1 MVELLPTQDIDE
13 THNINSDIQE
23 HSYTWGR
30 LLPLKS
36 RLPAIELNDPI
47 YTFGRGEDCNLT
59 FTSSMFD
66 DPTQLSTLSKLHFKI
81 FLESGKQGS
90 IAFIQDLS
98 SNGTFING
106 TKIGRLK
113 TQPLN
118 NNDEISL
125 SLKHSKFFVFSDSYS
140 SQNGYPP
147 EVTVRYTVSNLL
159 GRGACG
165 EVRLVFEKTS
175 CERRAMKIVQ
185 KKTFSVPTKLGNVG
199 PFHFPLSLQTFSN
212 RIQSEVDILMKLS
225 HPCVIYIYDVIDTDD
240 AVYMILELVEG
251 GELFDRI
258 VSLGQLPESDAKFL
272 FLQMA
277 IAVEYLHEHG
287 ITHRDLKPENILL
300 ENSEHRCLIKVT
312 DFGLSKFV
320 DGNTM
325 LRTFCGTPTYLAPE
339 ILKTAG
345 SGTYT
350 SAIDI
355 WSLGVI
361 LYVCLVG
368 YPPFTDERLDHDLHS
383 QIVNGLYDFPDA
395 YWKDI
400 SGEAQDLVRRML
412 TVEPS
417 ERLTI
422 QAVLDHP
429 WLNDAVI
436 KSEVYALINKA
447 LPSDS
452 AAVSTTPNP
461 APTVGCYE
469 QSTVNEGPQQ
479 CIGKP
484 DSSST
489 TGDPTLPDDNTILQD
504 KVSWT
509 VFYEVSSL

>member
-13 THNINSDIQE
+13 THNLNSDIQE

-36 RLPAIELNDPI
+36 RLPAIV
-47 YTFGRGEDCNLT
+47 
-59 FTSSMFD
+59 
-66 DPTQLSTLSKLHFKI
+66 
-81 FLESGKQGS
+81 
-90 IAFIQDLS
+90 
-98 SNGTFING
+98 
-106 TKIGRLK
+106 
-113 TQPLN
+113 
-118 NNDEISL
+118 
-125 SLKHSKFFVFSDSYS
+125 FVFSDSYS

-165 EVRLVFEKTS
+165 EVRLVFEKAS

-185 KKTFSVPTKLGNVG
+185 KKTFSVPSKLGN
-199 PFHFPLSLQTFSN
+199 
-212 RIQSEVDILMKLS
+212 
-225 HPCVIYIYDVIDTDD
+225 PCVIYIYDVIDTDD

-258 VSLGQLPESDAKFL
+258 VNLGQLPECDAKFL

-277 IAVEYLHEHG
+277 IAVE
-287 ITHRDLKPENILL
+287 PENILL

-383 QIVNGLYDFPDA
+383 QIVNGLYDFPDP

-422 QAVLDHP
+422 KAVLDHP
-429 WLNDAVI
+429 WLNDVAI
-436 KSEVYALINKA
+436 KSEVYALIDKP

-452 AAVSTTPNP
+452 TAVSTTPNP
-461 APTVGCYE
+461 ALTTGCNE

-484 DSSST
+484 DSSSP
-489 TGDPTLPDDNTILQD
+489 TGDPALPDDNTILQD
-504 KVSWT
+504 KPLIRKRPLFQSCPLP
-509 VFYEVSSL
+509 SKQPAL

>member
-13 THNINSDIQE
+13 THNLNSDTQE
-23 HSYTWGR
+23 HSYIWGR

-36 RLPAIELNDPI
+36 RLPAIELNDPL
-47 YTFGRGEDCNLT
+47 YTFGRGEDCSLT
-59 FTSSMFD
+59 FTPSMFD
-66 DPTQLSTLSKLHFKI
+66 DPNQLSTLSKLHFKI

-125 SLKHSKFFVFSDSYS
+125 SLKHSKFFVFSDSHS

-185 KKTFSVPTKLGNVG
+185 KKTFSVPSKLGN
-199 PFHFPLSLQTFSN
+199 TFSN
-212 RIQSEVDILMKLS
+212 RIQSEVDILMKLC

-277 IAVEYLHEHG
+277 IAVEYLHAHG

-368 YPPFTDERLDHDLHS
+368 YPPFTDERVDYDLHS

-395 YWKDI
+395 YWKNI

-422 QAVLDHP
+422 QAVLNHP
-429 WLNDAVI
+429 WLDDAVI
-436 KSEVYALINKA
+436 KSEVYALIDKA
-447 LPSDS
+447 LPTD
-452 AAVSTTPNP
+452 STTVPTTP
-461 APTVGCYE
+461 SLAPTVGCYE
-469 QSTVNEGPQQ
+469 QSTVNEDHQQ
-479 CIGKP
+479 CIEKSD
-484 DSSST
+484 DSSL
-489 TGDPTLPDDNTILQD
+489 TGDPVLPDENTILQD
-504 KVSWT
+504 KPLIRKRPLFQSCPLP
-509 VFYEVSSL
+509 SKQPAL